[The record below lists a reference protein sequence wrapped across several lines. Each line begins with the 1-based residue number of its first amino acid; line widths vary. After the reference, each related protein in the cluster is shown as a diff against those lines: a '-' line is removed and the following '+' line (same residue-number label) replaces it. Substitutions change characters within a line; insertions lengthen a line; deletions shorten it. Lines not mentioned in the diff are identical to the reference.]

1 MTPNVLGQ
9 YLRELR
15 KQKRLSLRKAE
26 ELSGASGSYLSQIEQ
41 GTRHPSAD
49 LLRKIAPA
57 YGSSVRDLLTKAG
70 YLDEAEV
77 TMGEQDRIEWAYQAV
92 LSDPDYRF
100 GTSLGPQGLTLEA
113 KRFIVEMYEKSTGR
127 KLL

>member
-1 MTPNVLGQ
+1 MSELGD

-15 KQKRLSLRKAE
+15 TRKRLSLRE
-26 ELSGASGSYLSQIEQ
+26 VEDISEASSSYLSQVEQ
-41 GTRHPSAD
+41 GKRQPSAD

-57 YGSSVRDLLTKAG
+57 YGTSVRDLLTKAG
-70 YLDEAEV
+70 YLDEPEV
-77 TMGEQDRIEWAYQAV
+77 KMGDQDRIEWAYKAV
-92 LSDPDYRF
+92 LSDPDYKF

-113 KRFIVEMYEKSTGR
+113 KRFIVEMYEKATQR